1 MIPTLE
7 QSRALLLASLEG
19 SEDVTL
25 CKLHGNMGDY
35 LIDAG
40 AEALL
45 QDIPHRTVWRADL
58 GDYKGDTLI
67 INGSGGWCRYWHQAI
82 AETLALAGGFQRVVV
97 FPSTFEVEDPVVL
110 KMLPVPDVVF
120 ARERVSYYQTALAAR
135 SDVLLAHDPAFF
147 FDFEPYRRKGK
158 GGILRAFRTDV
169 ERSGGPIPSGSK
181 DISATRH
188 SLSGWLNTI
197 ANADEIHTDR
207 AHVMIAGALLGKKVR
222 YRSCAYFKVDA
233 LADTWLGDYDVK
245 PL

>member
-7 QSRALLLASLEG
+7 QSRDLLLSSLEG
-19 SEDVTL
+19 DVTL
-25 CKLHGNMGDY
+25 CKLQGNMGDH

-67 INGSGGWCRYWHQAI
+67 INGSGGWCRYWHDAI
-82 AETLALAGGFQRVVV
+82 SETLELAGGFRRVVV
-97 FPSTFEVEDPVVL
+97 FPSTFEVDDPLVL

-135 SDVLLAHDPAFF
+135 SDVWLAHDPAFF
-147 FDFEPYRRKGK
+147 FDFEPYRREGR
-158 GGILRAFRTDV
+158 GILRTFRTDV
-169 ERSGGPIPSGSK
+169 EQGGGQIPDGSQ
-181 DISATRH
+181 DISATCS
-188 SLSGWLNTI
+188 SLHDWLNII
-197 ANADEIHTDR
+197 ADSAEIHTDR

-222 YRSCAYFKVDA
+222 YRSCVYFKVDA
-233 LADTWLGDYDVK
+233 LADTWLGEYDVK